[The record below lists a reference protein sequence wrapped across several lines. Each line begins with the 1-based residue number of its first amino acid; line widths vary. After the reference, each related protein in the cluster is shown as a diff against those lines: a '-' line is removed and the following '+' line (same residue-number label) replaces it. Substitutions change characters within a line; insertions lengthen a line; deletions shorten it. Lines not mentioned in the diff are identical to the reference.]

1 MSGQVRWKGR
11 FIKNKTLDS
20 LFLEPSINQLSPSP
34 GKCARPVF
42 QSSMVDKLTL
52 YFLSKRYRGDVLS
65 LIIFMTGLFAMST
78 VAFSFFEITVL
89 EFSPILQAALLASAV
104 MVRCR
109 GSSPISAPNAI
120 AGEDLEAPV
129 IPLRI
134 SPLSLSILA
143 MAVFCLTLLHQTIDA

>member
-1 MSGQVRWKGR
+1 MT
-11 FIKNKTLDS
+11 NKHLITRLG
-20 LFLEPSINQLSPSP
+20 LRCSPLRVLAWR
-34 GKCARPVF
+34 CARPAF

-78 VAFSFFEITVL
+78 VALSFFEITVL
-89 EFSPILQAALLASAV
+89 EFSPILQAALLASAA

-109 GSSPISAPNAI
+109 GPSPITTPNAI
-120 AGEDLEAPV
+120 VGEDFEAPV

-134 SPLSLSILA
+134 SPLSLSNLA
-143 MAVFCLTLLHQTIDA
+143 MAVFCLTLLHLHSDWRLPRA

>member
-1 MSGQVRWKGR
+1 M
-11 FIKNKTLDS
+11 
-20 LFLEPSINQLSPSP
+20 NQLSPSP
-34 GKCARPVF
+34 GRCARPAF

-78 VAFSFFEITVL
+78 VALSFFEITVL
-89 EFSPILQAALLASAV
+89 EFSRIFQAALLASAV

-120 AGEDLEAPV
+120 VGKHFGAPV

-134 SPLSLSILA
+134 SPLSLSNLA
-143 MAVFCLTLLHQTIDA
+143 SKYSESCKISLFLIF